1 MSELGEVTR
10 WKDTVILIEFLIRD
24 SFGVID
30 LMDIQLKHRPF
41 KSQKGKHFN
50 ICSTFHIIP

>member
-30 LMDIQLKHRPF
+30 LMDIP
-41 KSQKGKHFN
+41 G
-50 ICSTFHIIP
+50 